1 MVLLF
6 HAIVAPGFILMELP
20 TSILITLA
28 ASISIPP
35 VLVLTLTASAPVP
48 VELRSTDTS
57 NAPACA
63 MVRSCASAVAVFVIS
78 NVFAA
83 SMFNPVPAFISTPPA
98 VAFSLIA
105 SVPVPSDLRINEA
118 SNAPA

>member
-1 MVLLF
+1 
-6 HAIVAPGFILMELP
+6 MELP

-35 VLVLTLTASAPVP
+35 VLVLTLTASVPVP
-48 VELRSTDTS
+48 VELRARDAS
-57 NAPACA
+57 NAPACS
-63 MVRSCASAVAVFVIS
+63 MVKSCASADAVFVIS
-78 NVFAA
+78 NAVAA
-83 SMFNPVPAFISTPPA
+83 STFKPVPAFISTPPA

-105 SVPVPSDLRINEA
+105 SVPVPSDLRIIEA